1 MHWLADKF
9 YTNTTLLCL
18 ITTLE
23 ERLKKNTFIEY
34 FLASSAVPRP
44 FIYYL
49 LQSSHYPYEAGLAMI
64 TNFGKF
70 WKLHH
75 IPSKWLNDISA

>member
-34 FLASSAVPRP
+34 FLASSAVPRA
-44 FIYYL
+44 FHL
-49 LQSSHYPYEAGLAMI
+49 LP
-64 TNFGKF
+64 
-70 WKLHH
+70 
-75 IPSKWLNDISA
+75 PSILTLPL